1 LRTHHEYGAYCIAVP
16 TPGNARLFSLKVE
29 TLSLGSARRR
39 FVDAVLLDGER
50 VSIVPF
56 IRVCSDG
63 SIIMQERY
71 ANLPGVLVA
80 ALVQQ
85 TQKWLQSKGADAVLD
100 ATTFLRDIEIEEALA
115 LSETNGRA
123 LPGLAP
129 YGVLFD
135 EAERYANL
143 TPYVR
148 GRHVADLNGGFGY
161 GVHTLAQV
169 ANSVTALPGG
179 SVSLAQRL
187 WGGRELAPPDVAVYL
202 DASGDVADTLELA
215 RELAPSA
222 RLVLVSQKGQEAADA
237 IQRAGAE
244 AVKMRRPGCE
254 SLGDL
259 DETLGVFRLDAARV
273 TTVPELTPRSNVS
286 VSPKPL
292 KVLFALRPSSET
304 AFGGDV
310 VQVYETA
317 KALRA
322 RGHDVQVSTS
332 SRLSPHGFD
341 VVHLSNLTSV
351 AETLAQAQSVSDFD
365 GAVAMMPIYI
375 DHADETMWG
384 MFSTLGA
391 FLSSESDEDLQA
403 KLSALERRALSVE
416 HLQPPPARNEM
427 MPGYESMQR
436 AILANVDL
444 LIANAHT
451 EVHRIYRYLDCS
463 IPYQIAPSAAAPA
476 TYGAFAR
483 AAFSSRY
490 GFDDFVLIA
499 GRYEPRKNQLI
510 LFEALRGLG
519 YPLVCIG
526 SNVEAPIAHALRAY
540 RPSDVSYIGFLAESE
555 LAGAFAAARVVAIP
569 SWDEVVSLT
578 SLNAAISA
586 ASLVL
591 TRNSYEHEYFR
602 DDAEYCD
609 PGSVESLKGAL
620 RRAWESHDRRA
631 ARRRALARRVTHE
644 YSWERSAE
652 LVESAYYRILQDN
665 PRREERLRRAAGEK
679 AHRGS
684 R

>member
-1 LRTHHEYGAYCIAVP
+1 MRTHHEYGAYCVDVP
-16 TPGNARLFSLKVE
+16 NPTDARLFSLKVE
-29 TLSLGSARRR
+29 TLNLGSATRR
-39 FVDAVLLDGER
+39 FVDAVLLDGVR
-50 VSIVPF
+50 ISVVPF
-56 IRVCSDG
+56 IRACSDG
-63 SIIMQERY
+63 SLIIQERY
-71 ANLPGVLVA
+71 ANLQG
-80 ALVQQ
+80 ALVSALLHQ

-100 ATTFLRDIEIEEALA
+100 ATTFISDIQIEEALA

-123 LPGLAP
+123 LPGLTP
-129 YGVLFD
+129 YAVLFD

-148 GRHVADLNGGFGY
+148 GRHVVDLNAGFGY
-161 GVHTLAQV
+161 GAHTLEHL
-169 ANSVTALPGG
+169 ANSVTASPGG
-179 SVSLAQRL
+179 SALVAQRL
-187 WGGRELAPPDVAVYL
+187 WGGREAAPADVAVYL
-202 DASGDVADTLELA
+202 DAGSDVANTLELA

-222 RLVLVSQKGQEAADA
+222 RLVLVSQKGKESADA

-244 AVKMRRPGCE
+244 PVKMRRPGCE
-254 SLGDL
+254 ALGDL
-259 DETLGVFRLDAARV
+259 DETLGLFRTEPTVLI
-273 TTVPELTPRSNVS
+273 TVPELTRSSNVS

-332 SRLSPHGFD
+332 SRLSPDGFD

-403 KLSALERRALSVE
+403 KLSALERRALSVD

-436 AILANVDL
+436 AILANVDF
-444 LIANAHT
+444 LIANAHA

-463 IPYQIAPSAAAPA
+463 IPYEIAPSAAAPD

-483 AAFSSRY
+483 DAFRNKY
-490 GFDDFVLIA
+490 GFDNFVLIA

-510 LFEALRGLG
+510 LFEALRGLA

-526 SNVEAPIAHALRAY
+526 SNAEVPVAHAIRAY
-540 RPSDVSYIGFLAESE
+540 RPSNASYIGFLAERE
-555 LAGAFAAARVVAIP
+555 LAGAFAAARVVVIP

-578 SLNAAISA
+578 SLNAAISE

-609 PGSVESLKGAL
+609 PASVTSL
-620 RRAWESHDRRA
+620 RRALRSAWEGYDQRAVRRQ
-631 ARRRALARRVTHE
+631 LLTERVKRNFNW
-644 YSWERSAE
+644 SRSAE
-652 LVESAYYRILQDN
+652 LTEAAYYRVLEYN
-665 PRREERLRRAAGEK
+665 PRRDLRLRGLTEK
-679 AHRGS
+679 TECRIN